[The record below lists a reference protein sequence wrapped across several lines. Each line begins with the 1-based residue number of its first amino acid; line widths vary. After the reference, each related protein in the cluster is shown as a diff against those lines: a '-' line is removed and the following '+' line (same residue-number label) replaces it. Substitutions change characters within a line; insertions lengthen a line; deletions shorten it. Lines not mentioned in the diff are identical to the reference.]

1 MSASPTWSSPGH
13 AQHDFRTD
21 SHTTPTTHMLD
32 ALLHATFDDDV
43 FREDSSTAQLEAAM
57 AQMSGCEDACF
68 ALTGTMANQ
77 IALRVLF
84 EQPPFALLTDK
95 RAHIL
100 NYEAGGTAYLTGAMM
115 QPVAPSNNLYL
126 TLEDI
131 KPRSVITDDVQKA
144 PTKVISLENTA
155 HGAITPLAEMRRI
168 SIWARQ
174 HGIKL
179 HLDGARLFES
189 IAAGAG
195 SMRDFCALFDT
206 IHLDFSKNLGAPIGT
221 MVLGSRDL
229 ITRARRVR
237 KALGGGLRPTGL
249 ICVMMR
255 TAIEENFGW
264 EGRGERAHGM
274 RRSHAMAKRLGTE
287 WQRRGGK
294 LVRPVETNIV
304 WLNIRAAGYTAD
316 AFVGVGTRYAVK
328 LDGGRLVVHYQM
340 TEESVQRML
349 RVFDECLATSKA
361 RL

>member
-1 MSASPTWSSPGH
+1 
-13 AQHDFRTD
+13 
-21 SHTTPTTHMLD
+21 MLD
-32 ALLHATFDDDV
+32 ALLNATFDDDI
-43 FREDSSTAQLEAAM
+43 FREDSSTAQLEAAV
-57 AQMSGCEDACF
+57 AQMCGCEDACF

-84 EQPPFALLTDK
+84 EQPPYTLLTDK

-115 QPVAPSNNLYL
+115 QAVTPSNNLYL

-131 KPRSVITDDVQKA
+131 RPRAVVTDDVQKA

-155 HGAITPLAEMRRI
+155 HGAITPLAELRRI
-168 SIWARQ
+168 SAWARQ

-179 HLDGARLFES
+179 HLDGARLFQAV
-189 IAAGAG
+189 AAGAG
-195 SMRDFCALFDT
+195 SMREFCAPFDT
-206 IHLDFSKNLGAPIGT
+206 VHIDFSKNLGAPLGT
-221 MVLGSRDL
+221 MVLGSREL

-249 ICVMMR
+249 ICAMMR
-255 TAIEENFGW
+255 AAVEENFGW
-264 EGRGERAHGM
+264 EGRGELAHGM
-274 RRSHAMAKRLGTE
+274 RRSHAMAERLGSE
-287 WQRRGGK
+287 WQLRGGK

-316 AFVGVGTRYAVK
+316 AFAAAGARFGVK
-328 LDGGRLVVHYQM
+328 LDGQRLVVHYQM
-340 TEESVQRML
+340 NEESVRRML
-349 RVFDECLATSKA
+349 LVFDKCLVTKSSDA

>member
-1 MSASPTWSSPGH
+1 ML
-13 AQHDFRTD
+13 
-21 SHTTPTTHMLD
+21 MLD
-32 ALLHATFDDDV
+32 ALLNATFDDDV
-43 FREDSSTAQLEAAM
+43 FREDSSTLQLEAAV
-57 AQMSGCEDACF
+57 AQMAGCEDACF

-84 EQPPFALLTDK
+84 EQPPYALLTDK

-100 NYEAGGTAYLTGAMM
+100 NYEAGGTAYLTGAMV
-115 QPVAPSNNLYL
+115 QAVAPSNNLFL

-131 KPRSVITDDVQKA
+131 KPRATITEDVQKA

-168 SIWARQ
+168 SAWARQ

-179 HLDGARLFES
+179 HLDGARLFQ
-189 IAAGAG
+189 AVATGAG
-195 SMRDFCALFDT
+195 SVSDFCALFDT
-206 IHLDFSKNLGAPIGT
+206 IHVDFSKNLGAPIGT
-221 MVLGSRDL
+221 MVLGSRDI

-249 ICVMMR
+249 ICAMMR
-255 TAIEENFGW
+255 AAVEENFGW
-264 EGRGERAHGM
+264 EGRGELAHGM

-287 WQRRGGK
+287 WQQRGGH
-294 LVRPVETNIV
+294 LIRPVETNIV
-304 WLNIRAAGYTAD
+304 WLDIRAAGYIAETFA
-316 AFVGVGTRYAVK
+316 AVGAKYGVK

-340 TEESVQRML
+340 TEDSVQRML
-349 RVFDECLATSKA
+349 QVFDECFAISKA